1 MSINKINQLNRS
13 DLEGLCKCFIRSNN
27 EDEEKM
33 KKYKQVNENIKLYI
47 EVAQQKIKEKNRKK
61 ILEEM
66 KEIEMKEMEVNVK
79 EEDENE
85 NDCHEDIDQDDTDE
99 RFICD
104 FEGCKQ
110 VYKKKEQFVY
120 HFKSHFTG
128 SLTCKECG
136 QMFGLNQN
144 KQRMLSHKNKN
155 KNKKINIKIIT
166 IKSIDFYKPS

>member
-13 DLEGLCKCFIRSNN
+13 DLEGLCKCFIRLNN

-47 EVAQQKIKEKNRKK
+47 EVTQQKIKEKNGKK

-66 KEIEMKEMEVNVK
+66 KKEIEMKEMEVNVK

-85 NDCHEDIDQDDTDE
+85 NDCHEDIGQDDTDE

-110 VYKKKEQFVY
+110 VYKKKNNLF
-120 HFKSHFTG
+120 
-128 SLTCKECG
+128 
-136 QMFGLNQN
+136 
-144 KQRMLSHKNKN
+144 
-155 KNKKINIKIIT
+155 IILKA
-166 IKSIDFYKPS
+166 ISQAV